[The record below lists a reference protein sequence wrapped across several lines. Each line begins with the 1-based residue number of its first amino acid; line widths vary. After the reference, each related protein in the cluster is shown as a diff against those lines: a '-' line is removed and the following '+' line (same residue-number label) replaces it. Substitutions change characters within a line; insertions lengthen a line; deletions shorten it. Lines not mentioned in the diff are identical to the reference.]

1 MSNTPPQILM
11 VSKPVA
17 PPWND
22 SSKNLVRDLSTYV
35 TRHRATVLTQDGV
48 DPGLAGVTYEQVY
61 GRAPAR
67 FAPALASNARVFM
80 RLLAGRPH
88 DLWHFF
94 FAPNPRS
101 SAAGAF
107 ASAVRRKPT
116 VQTVC
121 SAPLDSRELRRW
133 LFADRVVVL
142 SASTEQRFL
151 AAGVPASRLR
161 RIAPA
166 VAPLELPTEQASLSV
181 RARLGI
187 PAGRPLVVYPGDL
200 EFSAGAECAIRAH
213 ARLIQ
218 SCDAT
223 LVLACRAK
231 TPRAHDRELR
241 LRALAGQLGVDERT
255 LWLGELS
262 QIHGLLAT
270 ADVVALPADTLYA
283 KMDLPLVLIEAMML
297 GRPVLTTQTTAAAEL
312 GEDDAALTVPFD
324 VEAVAGALAR
334 LLTDPDQRARLGQR
348 ARAAALSRYH
358 PSIMATAYEKV
369 YDELLT

>member
-1 MSNTPPQILM
+1 M

-22 SSKNLVRDLSTYV
+22 SSKNLVRDLATHV
-35 TRHRATVLTQDGV
+35 VRHRATVLTPEGV
-48 DPGLAGVTYEQVY
+48 DPGLAGVTCEQVY

-101 SAAGAF
+101 SAASAF

-121 SAPLDSRELRRW
+121 SAPLHLRELRRW

-142 SASTEQRFL
+142 SASTERRFL
-151 AAGVPASRLR
+151 AAGMPASRLR

-166 VAPLELPTEQASLSV
+166 VAPLEPQPEQMSQSL
-181 RARLGI
+181 RLNLGI
-187 PAGRPLVVYPGDL
+187 PTGRPLVVYPGDL
-200 EFSAGAECAIRAH
+200 EFSAGAEYAIRAH
-213 ARLIQ
+213 ARLLQ

-231 TPRAHDRELR
+231 TPRAHLCELR
-241 LRALAGQLGVDERT
+241 LRALAGELGVDAST
-255 LWLGELS
+255 LWLGELP
-262 QIHGLLAT
+262 QIHGLLGA
-270 ADVVALPADTLYA
+270 ADVVTLPADSLYA

-297 GRPVLTTQTTAAAEL
+297 GKPVLTSLATAAAEL
-312 GEDDAALTVPFD
+312 SEDDAALAVPFD
-324 VEAVAGALAR
+324 VEAIASALGR
-334 LLTDPDQRARLGQR
+334 LLTDPHERARMGQR
-348 ARAAALSRYH
+348 AREAALSRFH